1 MSNDNKKEKLIF
13 NNDSQ
18 NSDSYIEV
26 SGSFSMTSEQLD
38 NYIEDKNMNDIE
50 ALDEMGFPRKTIKKV
65 YAFLNPINI
74 TQAIT
79 YLTTENGI
87 YNHKFFEY
95 HNKKSDKCLIV

>member
-50 ALDEMGFPRKTIKKV
+50 ALDEMGFPRKTIK
-65 YAFLNPINI
+65 NQINVSYVVKI
-74 TQAIT
+74 EHIIIIQ
-79 YLTTENGI
+79 L
-87 YNHKFFEY
+87 K
-95 HNKKSDKCLIV
+95 L